1 MEQLKSLEDYEHYAL
16 IEGPLKVEKIKILH
30 GANYFSAGPIVLI
43 RLNLADYDEVFTNQ
57 IPGFYEALKKNIPS
71 LYEHYC
77 SEGKPGGFFIRIKEG
92 TLLGHVIEH
101 VAIELQTLAGMDVAY
116 GKTRS
121 TLKQGVYNIIFRFF
135 DEKAGIFA
143 GKAAI
148 NLINSILLNNSF
160 DVNKVIESLIYI
172 REIRLLGP
180 STQAIVDEVQEREI
194 PFQRLDSYN
203 LVQLGTGKYQKK
215 IRATLTSDTNFIGVE
230 TADNKYL
237 TTLMLKDAGI
247 PVLPTIKA
255 TAVDDA
261 LDFYTEKNSPITIK
275 PLSGYLGKGLSTH
288 LSSKEAITKAFNEA
302 VEFDEQV
309 LVQPFCQGKSYRLL
323 IIDYAFVAATE
334 LTPPFV
340 VADGKQSISQ
350 LIEEENKKDEREIGD
365 KGKLSIIPIDDITG
379 KLLEKKGLSYESIPK
394 KGEKIVLKHSGN
406 PKLGGIS
413 KDITGQVHPFNIFIA
428 ERAARAIGLNVAGI
442 DVITEDISQPI
453 DNKGAVLEVNAAPD
467 FRMHI
472 HPALGQPKPVA
483 KKLIDMLFPH
493 GEKHRV
499 PVFSVTGTAGKTM
512 FAFLL
517 DHTLQKEGYTTGLTT
532 SDGLFIAGNKIMEK
546 DATYPEFVS
555 LLFKDPGIDCA
566 VLETSREGI
575 LRSGLGYKFADF
587 GIVLN
592 LYDDHV
598 GADDIKYIEDLAY
611 AKSVVAEEVYE
622 NGYTVLNADNPL
634 VLEMK
639 ERLYSKAVLF
649 SIDSKNKELNGHMF
663 RGGIGVFIK
672 ENAIHI
678 NHKNKNI
685 KLVEL
690 KEIPLTFNNTATFTY
705 DVILA
710 FVATMYAYGMKPG
723 NIKKHLVE
731 FVPSPENL
739 PGRMN
744 FFTIGNYTVLLDY
757 AHNSTNLDGLKEFL
771 QHRQEYKIGI
781 LDAAGDRHDEE
792 IIKMGQIASEMFDS
806 VVFYEGFDNRGRDK
820 GEITKLL
827 EKGLTGTGT
836 GKPCSVFHQPQEAWE
851 YGLSQSKDGALVV
864 LLSARSNKTIQF
876 LKNYQTKTNDL

>member
-1 MEQLKSLEDYEHYAL
+1 MEQFKSLEDYEQYAL

-30 GANYFSAGPIVLI
+30 GANYFSAGPVVLI
-43 RLNLADYDEVFTNQ
+43 RLDLADYNEVFTNQ
-57 IPGFYEALKKNIPS
+57 IPGFYEALKKHIPS
-71 LYEHYC
+71 LYDHYC
-77 SEGKPGGFFIRIKEG
+77 SEGKPGGFFMRVKDG

-121 TLKQGVYNIIFRFF
+121 TLKKGLYNIIFRFF
-135 DEKAGIFA
+135 DEKVGIFA

-148 NLINSILLNNSF
+148 NLINSILLNQSYSIE
-160 DVNKVIESLIYI
+160 KVIVSLIYI
-172 REIRLLGP
+172 REQRLLGP
-180 STQAIVDEVQEREI
+180 STQAIVDEAQERNI

-203 LVQLGTGKYQKK
+203 LVQLGTGKYQEK
-215 IRATLTSDTNFIGVE
+215 IRATLTSNTNFIGVE

-237 TTLMLKDAGI
+237 TTLMLRDAGI
-247 PVLPTIKA
+247 PVLPTIKGA
-255 TAVDDA
+255 TAEDA
-261 LDFYTEKNSPITIK
+261 LNFYTKKNTPITIK
-275 PLSGYLGKGLSTH
+275 PLSGYLGKGLSTN
-288 LSSKEAITKAFNEA
+288 LSSKEAINKAFKEA
-302 VEFDEQV
+302 IEFDEQV
-309 LVQPFCQGKSYRLL
+309 LIQPFCQGKSYRLL
-323 IIDYAFVAATE
+323 VIDYKFVAATE

-340 VADGKQSISQ
+340 IADGKQSIKQ

-365 KGKLSIIPIDDITG
+365 KGKLSMIPIDDITE
-379 KLLEKKGLSYESIPK
+379 KLLEKKGLSYETIPD

-406 PKLGGIS
+406 PRLGGFS
-413 KDITGQVHPFNIFIA
+413 KDVTGQVHPFNIFIA
-428 ERAARAIGLNVAGI
+428 ERAARAIELNVAGI
-442 DVITEDISQPI
+442 DVITGDISQPI
-453 DNKGAVLEVNAAPD
+453 EDSGAVLEVNAAPD

-472 HPALGQPKPVA
+472 HPASGQPRPVA
-483 KKLIDMLFPH
+483 KKLVDMLFPP
-493 GEKHRV
+493 GEKYRV

-517 DHTLQKEGYTTGLTT
+517 DHTLRKEGYNTGLTT
-532 SDGLFIAGNKIMEK
+532 SDGLFIAGNKIMKK

-622 NGYTVLNADNPL
+622 DGYTVLNADNPL

-649 SIDSKNKELNGHMF
+649 SKCSKNKELNDHMF

-672 ENAIHI
+672 ENTIHI

-685 KLVEL
+685 QLVEL
-690 KEIPLTFNNTATFTY
+690 KNIPLTFNNTATFTY

-710 FVATMYAYGMKPG
+710 FAATMYAYGMKPN
-723 NIKKHLVE
+723 NIKKYLVE
-731 FVPSPENL
+731 FVPTPGNL
-739 PGRMN
+739 PGRLN
-744 FFTIGNYTVLLDY
+744 FFNINNYTVLLDY
-757 AHNSTNLDGLKEFL
+757 AHNTTNLNGLKEFL
-771 QHRQEYKIGI
+771 QHRKEYKIGI
-781 LDAAGDRHDEE
+781 LDAAGDRYDEE
-792 IIKMGQIASEMFDS
+792 ITRMGQIAGEMFDS
-806 VVFYEGFDNRGRDK
+806 VVFYEGFDNRGREK
-820 GEITKLL
+820 GEITQLL
-827 EKGLTGTGT
+827 EKGLALTGSE
-836 GKPCSVFHQPQEAWE
+836 KPHAVFHQPQEAWE
-851 YGLSQSKDGALVV
+851 YGLSQAKDGALVV

-876 LKNYQTKTNDL
+876 LKNFESEANEM